1 MVLILN
7 DVAGSEIVL
16 ILVFVL
22 IFFGSKSIPTL
33 ARTLGRITRQV
44 KDATSDIQREIK
56 KSSADMKN
64 DLNLSALIK
73 ETQEDIQQ
81 PLDQMMNDI
90 DDSIKYEPRRKDSNI
105 TIPSS
110 PSEVEESQESIT
122 DNSKLPNEEVVDKEV
137 PIVEQENNKN
147 KDHTV

>member
-7 DVAGSEIVL
+7 DVASSEIVL

-90 DDSIKYEPRRKDSNI
+90 DNSIKYEPRRKDSNI
-105 TIPSS
+105 TIPSI

>member
-44 KDATSDIQREIK
+44 KDATSDIQSEIK

-90 DDSIKYEPRRKDSNI
+90 DNSIKYEPRRKDSSI

-110 PSEVEESQESIT
+110 PSEVEKSQESVK
-122 DNSKLPNEEVVDKEV
+122 DNSKLPNEEVLDKEV

-147 KDHTV
+147 KDQTV

>member
-44 KDATSDIQREIK
+44 KGATSDIQREIK

-105 TIPSS
+105 TIPSI

>member
-44 KDATSDIQREIK
+44 KDATSDIQNEIK

-81 PLDQMMNDI
+81 PLDQMVNDI
-90 DDSIKYEPRRKDSNI
+90 DNSIKYEPRRKDSHIPRPSNPAEMEEDKENI
-105 TIPSS
+105 TGERS
-110 PSEVEESQESIT
+110 
-122 DNSKLPNEEVVDKEV
+122 LPNEKVVTKEI
-137 PIVEQENNKN
+137 PKVEQENNKN
-147 KDHTV
+147 IDGPI

>member
-90 DDSIKYEPRRKDSNI
+90 DNSIKYEPRRKDSNI
-105 TIPSS
+105 NIPSI

>member
-105 TIPSS
+105 TIPSI

>member
-7 DVAGSEIVL
+7 DVAGSEILL

-22 IFFGSKSIPTL
+22 VFFGSKSIPTL

-44 KDATSDIQREIK
+44 KDATSDIQNEIK
-56 KSSADMKN
+56 KSSADMKK

-81 PLDQMMNDI
+81 PMDQMMNDI
-90 DDSIKYEPRRKDSNI
+90 DNSIKYDPRRKDSHI
-105 TIPSS
+105 PKPSS
-110 PSEVEESQESIT
+110 GDVI
-122 DNSKLPNEEVVDKEV
+122 EEVKESKVDDAELPDMKV
-137 PIVEQENNKN
+137 ANKDIPIIEQENTKN
-147 KDHTV
+147 TDQIS